1 MRYEKND
8 EHAVEFENKLIDF
21 FRMKLG
27 LRPDHARSV
36 FYILKEVD
44 EKSNDSVLAIEK
56 HQVLLI
62 ERRTFGHRLV
72 AVIYRHNCWVSD
84 GEDAYGRREIIDIRP
99 VQIH

>member
-1 MRYEKND
+1 LRYEKYK
-8 EHAVEFENKLIDF
+8 EHAVEFEDRLIDL
-21 FRMKLG
+21 FRKKLG
-27 LRPDHARSV
+27 LRSDHARSV

-72 AVIYRHNCWVSD
+72 AVVCRHNCWVSV
-84 GEDAYGRREIIDIRP
+84 GEDSYGRREIIDIRP

>member
-1 MRYEKND
+1 MRHEKFN
-8 EHAVEFENKLIDF
+8 ERAVEFEDKLIDL

-27 LRPDHARSV
+27 LRADHARSV

-56 HQVLLI
+56 HKILLI

-72 AVIYRHNCWVSD
+72 AVVCRHNCWVSV
-84 GEDAYGRREIIDIRP
+84 GEDAFGRREILDIRP